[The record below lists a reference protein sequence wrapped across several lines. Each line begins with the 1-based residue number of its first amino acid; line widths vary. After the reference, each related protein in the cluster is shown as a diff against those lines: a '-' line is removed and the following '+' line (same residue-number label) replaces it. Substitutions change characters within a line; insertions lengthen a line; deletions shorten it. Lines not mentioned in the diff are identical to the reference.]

1 MWPYTDDE
9 SAWVSR
15 EPFRLD
21 HSRFK
26 ELTPMSI
33 FEIEAEARRYRA
45 EVIGG
50 MLTAAGTGLWRLLK
64 RLGGIVRTARP
75 AGHVAGGPDGA
86 IPRAS

>member
-9 SAWVSR
+9 SAWVSN
-15 EPFRLD
+15 ESFAVYQ
-21 HSRFK
+21 SRFK
-26 ELTPMSI
+26 ELTPMTI

-50 MLTAAGTGLWRLLK
+50 MLVAAGAGLWRLLK
-64 RLGGIVRTARP
+64 RLGGAVRTPR
-75 AGHVAGGPDGA
+75 GETGTDGA